1 MGGIT
6 MTCCST
12 TEDKIADKDSNKN
25 IEYVPPKPLVVSY
38 PTLQENKSIEYS
50 PPKPVVVY
58 SNLQD
63 NNNIIYNIPRSYS
76 TATINNM

>member
-1 MGGIT
+1 MGGII

-12 TEDKIADKDSNKN
+12 TEDKIADKDPKN